1 MIVISRALRWGTSR
15 GVVHAM
21 GTMLGVSLA
30 FVLNQSMFVLAKQN
44 RCANSK
50 PISGNTLAEST
61 LDNLPRNDATL
72 PAVLLEVPPHELGSE
87 VSHESVAAVSNESNN
102 AAVSLSNDG
111 KSSLSSDLVL
121 HVSNQLVHRKPCLVR
136 GCTERIAPSM
146 WRQHM
151 TLHAQGFFPGAVPDS
166 WLQEQNLFICPRC
179 QGLVA
184 NSRLPSHQ
192 LKCPLVNNSVRLST
206 FSPSSTT
213 GAMPSPLPTFEAICV
228 LPVRTVRHIPA
239 KDRQAVALVLSSS
252 LRAAAFE
259 NTQEA
264 WLKVFMLPKCTLFAP
279 KHCGRHHKP
288 CPIRDLCDLWSKGH
302 LDVLWNQRSSKSAS
316 PPVSRNS
323 GIQTA
328 ISYAREGL
336 FSKACQALL
345 SSGLDPNNHATW
357 NLLVSKHPK
366 SPLLSPP
373 STPSAPLLLPPDF
386 DLKAILHSFP
396 KGTACGPSGLRV
408 QHLIE
413 VAVIPMQSPICAA
426 LRDIINL
433 LLSGKAPVSVAT
445 FMAGGSL
452 VALQKNKPNCP
463 LDVHPIAV
471 GETLRR
477 LASKCICAIV
487 KNKASEFFSPF
498 QLGVACPS
506 GAEKKIHDLRSC
518 VDDHWLDGDFAVM
531 KIV

>member
-1 MIVISRALRWGTSR
+1 MQR
-15 GVVHAM
+15 G
-21 GTMLGVSLA
+21 
-30 FVLNQSMFVLAKQN
+30 
-44 RCANSK
+44 
-50 PISGNTLAEST
+50 
-61 LDNLPRNDATL
+61 
-72 PAVLLEVPPHELGSE
+72 HELGSE
-87 VSHESVAAVSNESNN
+87 VSHESVAEVSNESNN
-102 AAVSLSNDG
+102 TAVSLSKDG
-111 KSSLSSDLVL
+111 ESSLSSNLVHHATDLLGSPEVPSQSTL
-121 HVSNQLVHRKPCLVR
+121 DPSPEVPVFSNLLVHRKPCLVR

-179 QGLVA
+179 RGLVA

-192 LKCPLVNNSVRLST
+192 LKCPLVNNSVCLSVL
-206 FSPSSTT
+206 SPSSTT
-213 GAMPSPLPTFEAICV
+213 GAMPSPLPTFEAICE
-228 LPVRTVRHIPA
+228 LPVRTVWHIPA

-264 WLKVFMLPKCTLFAP
+264 WLKVFMLPKCILFAP
-279 KHCGRHHKP
+279 KRCGRHHKP
-288 CPIRDLCDLWSKGH
+288 RPIRDLCDLWSKGH
-302 LDVLWNQRSSKSAS
+302 FDVPWNMASNQQSSKRAS

-323 GIQTA
+323 GIQNA

-345 SSGLDPNNHATW
+345 SSGLAPNNQATW

-366 SPLLSPP
+366 SPLPSPP
-373 STPSAPLLLPPDF
+373 STPSAPLLLTPDF

-396 KGTACGPSGLRV
+396 KGTACGPSGLRI

-413 VAVIPMQSPICAA
+413 VAGIPMQSSICAA
-426 LRDIINL
+426 LRDIVNL
-433 LLSGKAPVSVAT
+433 LLSGKVPVSVAK

-452 VALQKNKPNCP
+452 VALEKNKPNCP
-463 LDVHPIAV
+463 LDVRPIAV

-487 KNKASEFFSPF
+487 KNKASEFFSNF

-506 GAEKKIHDLRSC
+506 GAEKIIHGLMSC

-531 KIV
+531 KIDLRNAGV